1 MKLESDREPEEL
13 GEWDGKGD
21 ERGGEQGG
29 READPPT
36 PRLLFLPTIWLSRLS

>member
-1 MKLESDREPEEL
+1 MKLKSDREPEEL
-13 GEWDGKGD
+13 GERDGEGD

-36 PRLLFLPTIWLSRLS
+36 PRLLFLPKIRLSDLS